1 MSVPQTLD
9 DLGEIA
15 GQIALVRVDFNV
27 PIGNDGAVGDDT
39 RLRASLPT
47 VMALRRRGAVVI
59 LLSHLGRPKGK
70 PNAAFSLAPVAK
82 TYSSLLGDEV
92 HFLEDWTGPGAQ
104 RAVSELE
111 AGDVALLENTRFYA
125 GEESNDPELASAM
138 ADLADFYVNDAF
150 SASHRAHASTVGV
163 ARLLP
168 SYMGRALEDEIGALQ
183 SATGLGRRPST
194 AIIGGAKISS
204 KLNVLEQLSTKVDNL
219 IIGGA
224 MANTFLA
231 ALNKPI
237 GRSLAERNLEDAA
250 LRILKS
256 ASQGKC
262 QIHLPQDVMVGRELT
277 PHPLSLRTALV
288 EDVAAD
294 EMILDLGPLT
304 VAKTLDVLRSSQL
317 LIWNGPLGAFET
329 PPFETSTFAIAQ
341 AAAELTRKGSLTS
354 LAGGGDTVAAL
365 NNSGLTADLT
375 HVSTGGGA
383 FLEWVAGIA
392 LPGLQVLK

>member
-47 VMALRRRGAVVI
+47 VMALRRRGAVI
-59 LLSHLGRPKGK
+59 LLLSHLGRPKGK

-168 SYMGRALEDEIGALQ
+168 SYMGRALEHEIGALQ

-392 LPGLQVLK
+392 LPGLQVLT

>member
-47 VMALRRRGAVVI
+47 VMALRRRGAVI
-59 LLSHLGRPKGK
+59 LLLSHLGRPKGK

-341 AAAELTRKGSLTS
+341 AAAELTRKGALTS

-365 NNSGLTADLT
+365 NMSGLTADLT

-383 FLEWVAGIA
+383 FLEWVADIA
-392 LPGLQVLK
+392 LPGLQVLT

>member
-27 PIGNDGAVGDDT
+27 SIGNDGAVGDDT

-47 VMALRRRGAVVI
+47 VMALRRRGAVI
-59 LLSHLGRPKGK
+59 LLLSHLGRPKGK

-250 LRILKS
+250 LQILTK

-262 QIHLPQDVMVGRELT
+262 QIHLPEDVVVARELT
-277 PHPLSLRTALV
+277 PHPVSLRTVLV

-294 EMILDLGPLT
+294 EMILDLGPRT
-304 VAKTLDVLRSSQL
+304 VAKTVDVLRSSQL
-317 LIWNGPLGAFET
+317 LIWNGPLGAFEM

-341 AAAELTRKGSLTS
+341 AAAELTRKGALTS

-365 NNSGLTADLT
+365 NMSGLTADLT

-383 FLEWVAGIA
+383 FLEWVADIA
-392 LPGLQVLK
+392 LPGLQVLT

>member
-47 VMALRRRGAVVI
+47 VMALRRRGAVVL

-329 PPFETSTFAIAQ
+329 PPFETSTFAIAK

-365 NNSGLTADLT
+365 NKSSLAAGLT

-383 FLEWVAGIA
+383 FLEWAADIA
-392 LPGLQVLK
+392 LPGLQVLT

>member
-47 VMALRRRGAVVI
+47 VMALRRRGAVVL

-317 LIWNGPLGAFET
+317 LIWNGPLGAFEM

-341 AAAELTRKGSLTS
+341 AAAELTRKGALTS

-365 NNSGLTADLT
+365 NMSGLTADLT

-383 FLEWVAGIA
+383 FLEWVADIA
-392 LPGLQVLK
+392 LPGLQVLT

>member
-1 MSVPQTLD
+1 LD

-47 VMALRRRGAVVI
+47 VMALRRRGAVI
-59 LLSHLGRPKGK
+59 LLLSHLGRPKGK

-317 LIWNGPLGAFET
+317 LIWNGPLGASET

-392 LPGLQVLK
+392 LPGLQVLT

>member
-47 VMALRRRGAVVI
+47 VMALRRRGAVI
-59 LLSHLGRPKGK
+59 LLLSHLGRPKGK

-82 TYSSLLGDEV
+82 TYSTLLGDEV

-392 LPGLQVLK
+392 LPGLQVLT

>member
-47 VMALRRRGAVVI
+47 VMALRRRGAVVL

-250 LRILKS
+250 LRIVRN
-256 ASQGKC
+256 ASQGNC
-262 QIHLPQDVMVGRELT
+262 QIHLPEDVVVARELT
-277 PHPLSLRTALV
+277 PRPLSLRTALV
-288 EDVAAD
+288 EGVAAD
-294 EMILDLGPLT
+294 EMILDLGPRT
-304 VAKTLDVLRSSQL
+304 VAKTVDVLRSSQL

-329 PPFETSTFAIAQ
+329 PPFETSTFAIAK

-365 NNSGLTADLT
+365 NKSSLAAGLT

-383 FLEWVAGIA
+383 FLEWAADIA
-392 LPGLQVLK
+392 LPGLQVLT

>member
-47 VMALRRRGAVVI
+47 VMALRRRGAVI
-59 LLSHLGRPKGK
+59 LLLSHLGRPKGK

-354 LAGGGDTVAAL
+354 LAVAVTQL
-365 NNSGLTADLT
+365 RP
-375 HVSTGGGA
+375 STRA
-383 FLEWVAGIA
+383 V
-392 LPGLQVLK
+392 

>member
-47 VMALRRRGAVVI
+47 VMALRRRGAVVL

-365 NNSGLTADLT
+365 NKSSLAAGLT

-383 FLEWVAGIA
+383 FLEWAADIA
-392 LPGLQVLK
+392 LPGLQVLT

>member
-47 VMALRRRGAVVI
+47 VMALRRRGAVI
-59 LLSHLGRPKGK
+59 LLLSHLGRPKGK

-288 EDVAAD
+288 AAD
-294 EMILDLGPLT
+294 EMILDLGPRT
-304 VAKTLDVLRSSQL
+304 VAKTVDVLRTSQL

-392 LPGLQVLK
+392 LPGLQVLT

>member
-47 VMALRRRGAVVI
+47 VMALRRRGAVVL

-250 LRILKS
+250 LQILTK

-294 EMILDLGPLT
+294 EMILDLGPRT
-304 VAKTLDVLRSSQL
+304 VAKTVDVLRSSQL

-341 AAAELTRKGSLTS
+341 AAAELTRKGALTS

-365 NNSGLTADLT
+365 NMSGLTADLT

-383 FLEWVAGIA
+383 FLEWVADIA
-392 LPGLQVLK
+392 LPGLQVLT

>member
-47 VMALRRRGAVVI
+47 VMALRRRGAVI
-59 LLSHLGRPKGK
+59 LLLSHLGRPKGK

-204 KLNVLEQLSTKVDNL
+204 KLNVLEQLSTNVDNL

-392 LPGLQVLK
+392 LPGLQVLT

>member
-15 GQIALVRVDFNV
+15 GQIALVQVDFNV

-47 VMALRRRGAVVI
+47 VMALRRRGAVI
-59 LLSHLGRPKGK
+59 LLLSHLGRPKGK

-150 SASHRAHASTVGV
+150 SASHRAHASKVEV

-168 SYMGRALEDEIGALQ
+168 RYMGRALDDEIGALQ
-183 SATGLGRRPST
+183 
-194 AIIGGAKISS
+194 
-204 KLNVLEQLSTKVDNL
+204 
-219 IIGGA
+219 
-224 MANTFLA
+224 
-231 ALNKPI
+231 
-237 GRSLAERNLEDAA
+237 
-250 LRILKS
+250 
-256 ASQGKC
+256 
-262 QIHLPQDVMVGRELT
+262 
-277 PHPLSLRTALV
+277 
-288 EDVAAD
+288 
-294 EMILDLGPLT
+294 
-304 VAKTLDVLRSSQL
+304 
-317 LIWNGPLGAFET
+317 
-329 PPFETSTFAIAQ
+329 
-341 AAAELTRKGSLTS
+341 
-354 LAGGGDTVAAL
+354 
-365 NNSGLTADLT
+365 
-375 HVSTGGGA
+375 
-383 FLEWVAGIA
+383 
-392 LPGLQVLK
+392 